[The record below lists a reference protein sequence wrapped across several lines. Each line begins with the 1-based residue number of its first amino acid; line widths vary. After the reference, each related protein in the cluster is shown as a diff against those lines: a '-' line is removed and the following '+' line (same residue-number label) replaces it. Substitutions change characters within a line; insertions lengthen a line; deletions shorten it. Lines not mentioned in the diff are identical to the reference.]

1 MPLPA
6 LGDRIDALGAARPQ
20 RMILEP
26 ISTSEAA
33 RIAAQVASSAPCTR
47 RQVGAVIRDKDMILA
62 SVGVNSIPTAFG
74 SCAIGDCPRG
84 TQTYGAVPMESS
96 YVSTPYPC
104 HAIHAEE
111 RAVLDAAGE
120 IAGGDMFIT
129 HEPCPNCRRFLYGT
143 GLTMAYWPGGY
154 LDLTQPPA

>member
-1 MPLPA
+1 
-6 LGDRIDALGAARPQ
+6 
-20 RMILEP
+20 MILEP

-33 RIAAQVASSAPCTR
+33 RIAASVAASAPCRR
-47 RQVGAVIRDKDMILA
+47 RQVGAVIRNKNQILV
-62 SVGVNSIPTAFG
+62 SVGINAIPTAFG

-84 TQTYGAVPMESS
+84 TQSYEAVSMTAG
-96 YVSTPYPC
+96 YVDTAFPC

-111 RAVLDAAGE
+111 RAVLDAVGE
-120 IAGGDMFIT
+120 IRGGDIFIT

-154 LDLTQPPA
+154 LDLTQSPT